1 MSEPA
6 TLLPL
11 ILISTVVVAAYLFCR
26 LRRRLLQQQ
35 KNLKDLLLQKQ
46 KTENML
52 NRRLSEMSV
61 IHEVSRALG
70 ASLDLEETL
79 DMIVDV
85 ALRVMEAEYGSLY
98 MIDNARKVLIPR
110 RVEPA
115 CYPGNE
121 VELSLGD
128 SITGWVA
135 MTGEAQNVADIHK
148 DWRFR
153 DPLGRGNLLRTQ
165 LSVPLWSKGS
175 VIGVLN
181 VFNKKNG
188 AVFDTEDLQFMNLLA
203 ASAARAIENARLY
216 TEVKNQAIIDHLTG
230 LYNFNYFQKRF
241 EEEIR
246 RAFRYSRA
254 LALIMFDLDDFK
266 AYNDRFGHL
275 MGNEALFIIGRIIKD
290 SIRDVDMAARFGGEE
305 FVLLMPETGDE
316 ALLSANRIR
325 EMIGKAH
332 EHTTNKMWLA
342 ERLTISGGVAIF
354 PQGGSTST
362 ELLSNADKAL
372 YCAKSTGKNRII
384 SFDGGMSETD
394 AGHETYK
401 TESGNSSGSAE
412 KTP

>member
-6 TLLPL
+6 ALLPL
-11 ILISTVVVAAYLFCR
+11 ILISTVVVAAYLFYR

-35 KNLKDLLLQKQ
+35 KNLEDLLLQKQ
-46 KTENML
+46 RTENML
-52 NRRLSEMSV
+52 SRRLSEMSV

-70 ASLDLEETL
+70 SSLDLEKTL

-98 MIDNARKVLIPR
+98 MIDNTRKVLIPR
-110 RVEPA
+110 RVEPV
-115 CYPGNE
+115 CCPDDT
-121 VELSLGD
+121 VELPLGD

-181 VFNKKNG
+181 VFNKKSG
-188 AVFDTEDLQFMNLLA
+188 SVFDTDDMQFMNLLA

-216 TEVKNQAIIDHLTG
+216 TELKNQAIIDHLTG
-230 LYNFNYFQKRF
+230 LYNFSYFQKRF
-241 EEEIR
+241 EEEVR
-246 RAFRYSRA
+246 RASRYSRA

-275 MGNEALFIIGRIIKD
+275 LGNDALFIVGRIIKD

-305 FVLLMPETGDE
+305 FVLLMPETGVE
-316 ALLSANRIR
+316 AVLSANRIR
-325 EMIGKAH
+325 ERVSKAH
-332 EHTTNKMWLA
+332 EQATNKIWLA

-354 PQGGSTST
+354 PQGGSTSA
-362 ELLSNADKAL
+362 ELLGNADKAL
-372 YCAKSTGKNRII
+372 YCAKSTGKNKII
-384 SFDGGMSETD
+384 NFDGGMSKTD
-394 AGHETYK
+394 AGYETYK
-401 TESGNSSGSAE
+401 AESGNSSGSTE